1 LKQLQECETRWNST
15 FQMLARF
22 LELGTH
28 VSGILLNYRKPK
40 MLIHDEMEI
49 LKDIVEILR
58 PFESITKEICGDK
71 YVTCSKIILIVHCVY
86 LTLSK
91 IEGGTPMGRELKKN
105 LFNEVNK
112 RCFIQLTLKVTFLV
126 EANLIKNCSL

>member
-1 LKQLQECETRWNST
+1 
-15 FQMLARF
+15 
-22 LELGTH
+22 
-28 VSGILLNYRKPK
+28 
-40 MLIHDEMEI
+40 
-49 LKDIVEILR
+49 
-58 PFESITKEICGDK
+58 
-71 YVTCSKIILIVHCVY
+71 VHCVY

-91 IEGGTPMGRELKKN
+91 IEGGTPIGRELKKK

>member
-1 LKQLQECETRWNST
+1 
-15 FQMLARF
+15 MLARF

-112 RCFIQLTLKVTFLV
+112 RFFIQLTLKVTFLV